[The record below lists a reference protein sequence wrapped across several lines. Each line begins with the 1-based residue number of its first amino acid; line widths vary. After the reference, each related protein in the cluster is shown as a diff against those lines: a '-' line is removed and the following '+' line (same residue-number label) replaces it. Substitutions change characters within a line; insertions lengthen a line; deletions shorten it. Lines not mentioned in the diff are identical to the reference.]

1 MEKMEA
7 LKQLL
12 DENKIYNQFEEA
24 QFEDDTLA
32 YLYFRFPV
40 AREYEEIRI
49 RENDPNIDSL
59 LNSRLFKYRG
69 IINYESIWS
78 TESNC
83 IECGIISPGNMM
95 PSRFLFSRLSR
106 VLSNDHLKNTE
117 GEFDDAE
124 PQSLIL
130 YSDGKRK
137 VSMGYASK
145 EFALLSAC
153 KEGRRIDFNAANRT
167 RFDITLLIENINTP
181 IKTQEEAKTLLEKV
195 SYTLFFQLSLLYN
208 IDIVLSPRKKTRR
221 ERNRIVRERTGI
233 ATDYKDLKL
242 EYEYDEIPMSLYWFA
257 QINKSSPFFMYFA
270 LYQVLEFY
278 FPIYSTLLE
287 KTRIQNLIKDPSF
300 NINKDC
306 DVVKLLNIIKKH
318 SAGNLGDERE
328 QLSTTLRS
336 ILSAEDVINYIK
348 DNSHLKKYYSSKDTG
363 KISEKKIRLTDN
375 VGILD
380 DIATRIYDIRCS
392 IVHNKASESSR
403 KILPLTKDNEYLA
416 NDVQLLEFISRKAII
431 ANSRPFSDT

>member
-7 LKQLL
+7 LKKLL
-12 DENKIYNQFEEA
+12 DENKFYNQFEEVPL
-24 QFEDDTLA
+24 EDDTVT
-32 YLYFRFPV
+32 YLCFRFPV

-49 RENDPNIDSL
+49 RKNDPNIDSL
-59 LNSRLFKYRG
+59 LNGRLFKYRG

-95 PSRFLFSRLSR
+95 PSRFLFSRLSK
-106 VLSNDHLKNTE
+106 VLSNDHIQNTE
-117 GEFDDAE
+117 GDCDDPE

-130 YSDGKRK
+130 YSDRKRK
-137 VSMGYASK
+137 VSLGYASK
-145 EFALLSAC
+145 EFALLSAY
-153 KEGRRIDFNAANRT
+153 KEGRRTDLGSNKT

-181 IKTQEEAKTLLEKV
+181 IKTQDEARTLLEKV
-195 SYTLFFQLSLLYN
+195 SNTLFFQLSLLYN

-221 ERNRIVRERTGI
+221 ERNRIARARTGI
-233 ATDYKDLKL
+233 AVDYKDLKL

-257 QINKSSPFFMYFA
+257 QSNKSSPFFMYFA

-300 NINKDC
+300 SINKDS

-328 QLSTTLRS
+328 QLSTTLRG

-348 DNSHLKKYYSSKDTG
+348 DNSYLEDYYSAKESG

-375 VGILD
+375 VVILD

-403 KILPLTKDNEYLA
+403 KILPLTKDTEYLA

-431 ANSRPFSDT
+431 ANSRPFGEK